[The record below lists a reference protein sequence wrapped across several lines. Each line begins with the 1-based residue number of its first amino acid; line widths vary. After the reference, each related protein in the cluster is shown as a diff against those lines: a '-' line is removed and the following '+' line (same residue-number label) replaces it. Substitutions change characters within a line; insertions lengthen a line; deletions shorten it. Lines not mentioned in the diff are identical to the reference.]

1 MLLQIIY
8 LTQNKYL
15 LELEKFIKYTKCK
28 FAFAV
33 NSATS
38 ALELAAQLC
47 LFKKMMKLF
56 AAYITSSVY
65 PFIKKEQK

>member
-1 MLLQIIY
+1 MEGLIIIIKKLNTLTNVVVNHIP

-15 LELEKFIKYTKCK
+15 LEFEEKFIKYTKCK

-38 ALELAAQLC
+38 ALN
-47 LFKKMMKLF
+47 
-56 AAYITSSVY
+56 
-65 PFIKKEQK
+65 